1 MTTTQIASAVS
12 ASERSRFLLPGL
24 AAVIA
29 AALGTMLV
37 AAVLKAFGADYDV
50 VAGEK
55 PIPPWGFATATLF
68 FAVIGLGIAA
78 ALRRWS
84 RRPRTRFVQVTV
96 FLTALSLVPPF
107 INDAD
112 AGTAA
117 ALVVLH
123 LTAAAI
129 AIPLIAT
136 RLADRSR

>member
-1 MTTTQIASAVS
+1 MTTTQISSAVS
-12 ASERSRFLLPGL
+12 VSERSRFLLPGL
-24 AAVIA
+24 AAAIA

-37 AAVLKAFGADYDV
+37 AAVLRAFGADYYV
-50 VAGEK
+50 VDGEK
-55 PIPPWGFATATLF
+55 PIPLTGFAITTF
-68 FAVIGLGIAA
+68 GFSFVGLGLAA

-84 RRPRTRFVQVTV
+84 RRPRTRFVQVNV

-129 AIPLIAT
+129 AIPLIAR
-136 RLADRSR
+136 RLAD